1 MGLLAQYITKVY
13 LRYFLLSVTAF
24 SGTYL
29 LIDFLDKVDNF
40 VGKSTPLATVVL
52 YFVSSLPLF
61 FVRVAPIAILMAAF
75 MTIGS
80 LSRTGEIT
88 AMRAGGL
95 SLVKIAK
102 PLIIITLIISVGIVL
117 IQEMVLPV
125 SARTMKDI
133 WNIQIKGEK
142 GPQSVR
148 DNVWYRSGDRMI
160 YIKQALPQDGQLHDI
175 TIFKLD
181 EQFNIIKRSDADHAE
196 YLNEKWQFNNAV
208 VRTFNPATGEVT
220 DRTINKTAT
229 LPFKKTPDDFKHVEA
244 TLGELTFLDLYRKID
259 RLQAEGYNAVRQ
271 QVDMHTHIAAPFAC
285 LVMVL
290 LGIPFALHRGRSAS
304 LASGIVVSVLIGVTY
319 FILNSVSTVFGYSG
333 ILPPLIATWAG
344 NLIFAL
350 IGIWFILFRTE

>member
-1 MGLLAQYITKVY
+1 MGLLAQYISKAY

-29 LIDFLDKVDNF
+29 LIDFLDKIDDF
-40 VGKSTPLATVVL
+40 VGKSTPSATVVL
-52 YFVSSLPLF
+52 YFINSLPLF
-61 FVRVAPIAILMAAF
+61 FVRVAPIAILMASF

-102 PLIIITLIISVGIVL
+102 PLIIVTLIITVGIVL
-117 IQEMVLPV
+117 IQEMVMPV

-142 GPQSVR
+142 GPQAVR

-175 TIFKLD
+175 TIFNLND
-181 EQFNIIKRSDADHAE
+181 QFNIVKRSDADHAE
-196 YLNEKWQFNNAV
+196 YLDGEWQFNNAA
-208 VRTFNPATGEVT
+208 VRKFNPATGEVT
-220 DRTINKTAT
+220 ERSVSKKTQ
-229 LPFKKTPDDFKHVEA
+229 LPFSKTPEDFKHVEA
-244 TLGELTFLDLYRKID
+244 TLGELTFIDLYRKSKK
-259 RLQAEGYNAVRQ
+259 LSSEGYSTVRH
-271 QVDMHTHIAAPFAC
+271 QVDMHTHIASPFAC
-285 LVMVL
+285 LIMVL

-304 LASGIVVSVLIGVTY
+304 LASGIVVSVLIGVSY
-319 FILNSVSTVFGYSG
+319 FILNSIATVFGYSG
-333 ILPPLIATWAG
+333 ILPPIIATWAG
-344 NLIFAL
+344 NIIFAL